1 MTKTKK
7 IVLIGTLGLLI
18 ALAGFVAVVT
28 ALVRGAD
35 EEPPTVT
42 AFAGGK
48 SLVVEPTQY
57 CNLYLED
64 CVDSPV
70 AELQVPRGKPLQISL
85 PGDIA
90 DGLWR
95 VVMVYQLDDGR
106 VGVDERYHSPGESLA
121 ITVET
126 PEGMQ
131 LNGIEIQQPSAVV
144 NEQGLPLV
152 HATWAIKTA

>member
-7 IVLIGTLGLLI
+7 IALVVTLGLVI
-18 ALAGFVAVVT
+18 ALAGFAAVVT

-35 EEPPTVT
+35 ERPPQIT

-48 SLVVEPTQY
+48 SLEVAPAQY

-64 CVDSPV
+64 CVESPV
-70 AELQVPRGKPLQISL
+70 AELSVPRGKPLQISV
-85 PGDIA
+85 PSDIS

-95 VVMVYQLDDGR
+95 VVMVYQLDDGT
-106 VGVDERYHSPGESLA
+106 VGLDERYHEPGESAA

-126 PEGMQ
+126 PDGMQ
-131 LNGIEIQQPSAVV
+131 LNGIEIQLPSAVV
-144 NEQGLPLV
+144 NEQGQPLV

>member
-7 IVLIGTLGLLI
+7 IALGVTLGLLI
-18 ALAGFVAVVT
+18 ALAGFAAVIT

-35 EEPPTVT
+35 EKPPQIT

-48 SLVVEPTQY
+48 SLEVGPTQY

-64 CVDSPV
+64 CVEGPV
-70 AELQVPRGKPLQISL
+70 AELRVPRGNPLQISL
-85 PGDIA
+85 PGDIS

-95 VVMVYQLDDGR
+95 VVMVYQLDDGT
-106 VGVDERYHSPGESLA
+106 VGIDERYHSPGEALA

-126 PEGMQ
+126 PDGMQ